1 MTPIFCQAGRF
12 RRVLCLTLAVAIS
25 APSVSAMA
33 QTNAAAMAVRQ
44 RVEGLSPEGSES
56 TPAQQPQGPPGP
68 GRGPSVPAE
77 LSSGK
82 IDTRYIGPG
91 AAVVFV
97 VRPSQLLASP
107 IAQVFPVEVASAVA
121 LKHVGF
127 DSKEIEE
134 VVAFVDVSNPAAPAY
149 GTTFKFKN
157 PIRASSIPAEKRA
170 HAQLADLGGKK
181 YLRSAVPVMYSLYG
195 PNNKTLVAAT
205 DAALHQMVEN
215 ASQPKSG
222 PLLDRLREVPAGSDL
237 YVAADLASLRPFI
250 QMGLAQAQA
259 LGKAPPEAKQNLEML
274 NLVSAI
280 ELTLNVSAA
289 GPTSLVI
296 HCTDDAAAQKV
307 ESGVQEFLQ
316 KLRDSKPTEQPAVD
330 DPIAQA
336 MERYKDRLL
345 QLFQPQR
352 NGNSVTCLHLD
363 GQNPAQ
369 QQFAAVAVIAAVEA
383 AILPAVKSKWAA
395 AMRAQAAPSP
405 GGPPEGSVAPGSP
418 EPGQRR

>member
-1 MTPIFCQAGRF
+1 
-12 RRVLCLTLAVAIS
+12 
-25 APSVSAMA
+25 
-33 QTNAAAMAVRQ
+33 MAVRQ
-44 RVEGLSPEGSES
+44 RVEGLSPEGRES
-56 TPAQQPQGPPGP
+56 PQPQQPPGAPGP
-68 GRGPSVPAE
+68 GPGQSVPAE

-82 IDTRYIGPG
+82 IDMRYIAP
-91 AAVVFV
+91 AASVVVV

-107 IAQVFPVEVASAVA
+107 IAQVFPVEVASAA
-121 LKHVGF
+121 GLKYLGF

-134 VVAFVDVSNPAAPAY
+134 VVSFVDLSNPIAPAY

-157 PIRASSIPAEKRA
+157 PIRASSIPAEMRA

-181 YLRSAVPVMYSLYG
+181 YLRSAVPTMYSLYG

-215 ASQPKSG
+215 ATRPKLG
-222 PLLDRLREVPAGSDL
+222 PLTDRLREVPAGSDL
-237 YVAADLASLRPFI
+237 YFAADLASLRPFI
-250 QMGLAQAQA
+250 QMGLAQAEA
-259 LGKAPPEAKQNLEML
+259 MGKAPPEAKQNLEKL
-274 NLVSAI
+274 NLVAAI
-280 ELTLNVSAA
+280 ELTLNVSAP

-307 ESGVQEFLQ
+307 ESGIQEFLQ
-316 KLRDSKPTEQPAVD
+316 KLRESKPTEQPAGD

-336 MERYKDRLL
+336 MERYKDRIL

-369 QQFAAVAVIAAVEA
+369 QQFAAVVIIGAVEA
-383 AILPAVKSKWAA
+383 AILPAVKAKWAA
-395 AMRAQAAPSP
+395 ATRAQAAPGP
-405 GGPPEGSVAPGSP
+405 GGSP
-418 EPGQRR
+418 EAGQRR